1 MRTLSYKKGVNLA
14 LLGALRT
21 FKLVRVRFEEVCAKN
36 DRDAH
41 QQVGVEGL
49 FLENFVNV
57 DAGICQ
63 LRRKPYHRIAT
74 LL

>member
-21 FKLVRVRFEEVCAKN
+21 LELVRVRFEEVCAKN